1 MKTYTKQ
8 QAWAFVARLFESADK
23 HGFAQYDGRRMPGIC
38 SVLADM
44 RVKGLLRLNVMCSMF
59 RATHA
64 EILRTNG
71 PGIGWLAPRNAAG
84 AKIRAAFCRRMAR
97 QCKPATKRKGKP

>member
-23 HGFAQYDGRRMPGIC
+23 NGFVKYGGRRMPGIC
-38 SVLADM
+38 SVLAAM
-44 RVKGLLRLNVMCSMF
+44 SMKGLLRHNVMLSMF
-59 RATHA
+59 RTTHA
-64 EILRTNG
+64 EILRTND
-71 PGIGWLAPRNAAG
+71 PGIDWLAPRNAAG
-84 AKIRAAFCRRMAR
+84 AKIRAAFCHRMAR

>member
-23 HGFAQYDGRRMPGIC
+23 HGFAQYGGTRMPGIC
-38 SVLADM
+38 SVLAAM
-44 RVKGLLRLNVMCSMF
+44 NMKGLLRPNVIRAMF
-59 RATHA
+59 RATLA
-64 EILRTNG
+64 EVLRTNG
-71 PGIGWLAPRNAAG
+71 PGIGWLAPQNAAG